1 MGKYKFKE
9 GIKPYLKD
17 NVCKWTFI
25 IISVILLVFLPLFYL
40 TSLLIIEEKMF
51 FWLFAA
57 TSQSMAALFA
67 IVGMFAVFRY
77 QDIQT
82 RLRREID
89 VLKAKFKSEG
99 WILFFGITNAD
110 CWEDSTFV
118 ARAKEKLDEKRE
130 ESSHR
135 IYNNLDVDIKIIES
149 HEETRNYIRV
159 IAKIPMISILITFM
173 ISIFSLPFT
182 GCLSKNYL
190 GLGILIVILVLIAFS
205 MISILKYFMISVPPR

>member
-1 MGKYKFKE
+1 M
-9 GIKPYLKD
+9 L
-17 NVCKWTFI
+17 
-25 IISVILLVFLPLFYL
+25 
-40 TSLLIIEEKMF
+40 

-89 VLKAKFKSEG
+89 VLKSKFKTHD
-99 WILFFGITNAD
+99 WTRFFGITDAD

-118 ARAKEKLDEKRE
+118 ARAKQKLDEKRE
-130 ESSHR
+130 ESSHI

-149 HEETRNYIRV
+149 HEETRNFIRV

-182 GCLSKNYL
+182 SSLSKSYL
-190 GLGILIVILVLIAFS
+190 GLGILISMLLLIIFS
-205 MISILKYFMISVPPR
+205 MISIFKYFMISVPPR